1 MADVYKLIADIVCNS
16 IDEEWEKAEVQ
27 IESCMW
33 SMLYTNAFYYLKN
46 GDKKAFRLIDDTFD
60 DDLGEKIFE
69 LQESMSSNHKWNKA
83 VYTLERNGHFD
94 IDFEWDQAL
103 QIRME
108 GVKNV

>member
-1 MADVYKLIADIVCNS
+1 MNLFQKLLNI
-16 IDEEWEKAEVQ
+16 
-27 IESCMW
+27 
-33 SMLYTNAFYYLKN
+33 
-46 GDKKAFRLIDDTFD
+46 
-60 DDLGEKIFE
+60 
-69 LQESMSSNHKWNKA
+69 KWNKA